1 MARVRGGL
9 SSNWLN
15 IDASPY
21 THTKPTLLTML
32 SMCCQVKSLVKLVV
46 YFSKCA
52 IVFCFNA
59 VAAHSA
65 SEFIDRKSYLA
76 WQTFCVQGGG

>member
-1 MARVRGGL
+1 MGGVRGGL
-9 SSNWLN
+9 SPNWLN

-21 THTKPTLLTML
+21 IHTKPTLLTML
-32 SMCCQVKSLVKLVV
+32 SMCCQFKSLVKLVV

-65 SEFIDRKSYLA
+65 SEFIDHKSYLA
-76 WQTFCVQGGG
+76 T